1 MTSVESGTVRRWL
14 HHVSPTRRVVW
25 SCIALI
31 AAGAA
36 ASGMAVWPLMPA
48 PPGQTVMLASLVA
61 VAGLLIVLA
70 ALLHELWR
78 QRTSRAALRTS
89 ERAAPEAPGGLGGM
103 PERRGQAERPA
114 AKAVLHDEL
123 THLFNQAT
131 ITQRLEQVIEQA
143 RPVGGCAL
151 LYLDLDRFK
160 RVHDARG
167 HAVGDLLL
175 IEVAQ
180 RLQGALRGADVVGR
194 MGENAFAVVL
204 PGVAAVEQARRSAL
218 RLAAVIREPYV
229 LGGVTSRIDASIGVA
244 LFPADGDTAAAL
256 LHQARGALERV
267 KSTGRSAVACSES
280 PAALADALLMEQDL
294 QHALELEQ
302 FEMTYQ
308 PVFGTR
314 SGAPLAFEAL
324 VGWRHPTR
332 GLVPA
337 SVFMPLCEQS
347 GLIEKLGRW
356 VMHTACTE
364 AATWATPVRLSI
376 NLAGAQFR
384 RGDLEHLV
392 IETLEHSGLAPER
405 LDLEV
410 SEAVLLEH
418 SQQVLA
424 TMLTLR
430 TLGVRLVLDD
440 FGQAKVA
447 LHNFRDGAFQQIKIN
462 RFSVASM
469 LTDPDAMAVVR
480 SVLDMAAE
488 MEIDVVAEGVEEQ
501 VQLDMLTH
509 LGCGQVQ
516 GALLGPPQSPERTR
530 QYLWQATRRIDGGAV
545 LLGAG

>member
-1 MTSVESGTVRRWL
+1 MTSVESGIVRRWL
-14 HHVSPTRRVVW
+14 HHVSPSRRVMW
-25 SCIALI
+25 SGIALI
-31 AAGAA
+31 AAGAVG
-36 ASGMAVWPLMPA
+36 SGMAVWPHVQALQ
-48 PPGQTVMLASLVA
+48 GQPVMLASLVA
-61 VAGLLIVLA
+61 VSGLLLVLA

-78 QRTSRAALRTS
+78 QWTSRTALQAS
-89 ERAAPEAPGGLGGM
+89 ECALPEPPAGLGDM
-103 PERRGQAERPA
+103 PERRGQAGP
-114 AKAVLHDEL
+114 VLHDEL
-123 THLFNQAT
+123 TRLFNQAT
-131 ITQRLEQVIEQA
+131 ITERLEQVIEQA

-160 RVHDARG
+160 QVHDARG

-218 RLAAVIREPYV
+218 RLAAVLREPYV
-229 LGGVTSRIDASIGVA
+229 LGGITSRIDASIGVA

-256 LHQARGALERV
+256 LQQARGALERV

-294 QHALELEQ
+294 QDALELEQ
-302 FEMTYQ
+302 FEMSYQ
-308 PVFGTR
+308 PVFGVR

-332 GLVPA
+332 GMVPP
-337 SVFMPLCEQS
+337 SVFMPLCERS

-356 VMHTACTE
+356 VLLTACTE
-364 AATWATPVRLSI
+364 AATWATPVRLSV
-376 NLAGAQFR
+376 NLAAAQFR

-424 TMLTLR
+424 VMLPLR

-440 FGQAKVA
+440 FGPAKVA

-462 RFSVASM
+462 RYSVAAM
-469 LTDPDAMAVVR
+469 LIDPDAMGVVR

-488 MEIDVVAEGVEEQ
+488 MQIDVVAEGVEEQ

-516 GALLGPPQSPERTR
+516 GGLLGAPQSPEWTR

-545 LLGAG
+545 LLGAGG